1 MQTKLTYGKL
11 LNEKGEL
18 NQAGYAYSLV
28 KEYNRNDIKA
38 NKMRIKEWD
47 YYLIQGNR
55 YNIALTIADNSYMG
69 LISASIIDLETPCE
83 TTKTIMIPFTKG
95 HTNLPSTSRFGDVE
109 LGKGKNRIS
118 FKNDGTVRI
127 FDCFFE
133 NFDNNGTDFEAHFK
147 VDRFP
152 QDSMVIATPFEDDKR
167 AFYYNQKIYGM
178 RTEGT
183 VKFGDLEIYYN
194 PDQALTMMDWG
205 RGVWTFDNIWIWG
218 EGQGYINGDLFAF
231 NIGYG
236 FGDTSAASENM
247 LFLNGI
253 AHKLDRVIV
262 NWGKDEHDK
271 DDYTKP
277 FIITSSDGRFEVKGT
292 PIINRKAYTQVTF
305 LLSDQNQVF
314 SYLDGVVKLD
324 DGTELKLEK
333 FPCSIERVR
342 NKW

>member
-55 YNIALTIADNSYMG
+55 YNVALTIADNSYMG

-95 HTNLPSTSRFGDVE
+95 RTNMPSTSRIGDVE
-109 LGKGKNRIS
+109 LSKGKTRIS
-118 FKNDGTVRI
+118 FKNDGKTRI
-127 FDCFFE
+127 LDCNFEKFDDDGNTFE
-133 NFDNNGTDFEAHFK
+133 VHFELGEP
-147 VDRFP
+147 P
-152 QDSMVIATPFEDDKR
+152 QDTMVIATPFEDDKL

-178 RTEGT
+178 KAVGK
-183 VKFGDLEIYYN
+183 VKLGELEVEYDGEN
-194 PDQALTMMDWG
+194 TLGMLDWG

-253 AHKLDRVIV
+253 AHKLDRVVV

-314 SYLDGVVKLD
+314 SYLDGTVKLD

-333 FPCSIERVR
+333 FPCAIERVR